1 VHAHCSACPRHAA
14 SGKRVHS
21 ALLRSVHGA
30 LTQVCAVSDPPATGT
45 STHPAMNL
53 GTTKM
58 EYNRVRFECYK
69 RCAKEL
75 VDGETYDANELAN
88 MLHDVRWAEVPRAFS
103 VALFHAARKGP
114 LRPGLGDEFKKLI
127 DYVTF
132 LAFGSTEREVV
143 QPWYLKNWDDFF
155 VSCVDG
161 ILSLNSRA
169 DVDEL
174 KRREPAIR
182 RAFEGVLELL
192 KGARKYMSLS
202 RLAHSEP
209 VHALLVAAGHSSN
222 SFLWHGHLQMSDPIC
237 EVSPSSLAVAERK
250 ITLAHVFMMEVVS
263 EAVLATHDDVVISWK
278 RAFGHYAGASRWRR
292 FAQRCNK
299 YALKRDFKALKTAML
314 EAQVETSY
322 KRARSDVITAVA
334 LLDRQNLISPTTGT
348 FPTPPSSQ
356 KRKRVEEFH
365 AFSQMACE
373 ESQNLYSFLDA
384 SQPSAG
390 LCH

>member
-1 VHAHCSACPRHAA
+1 MD
-14 SGKRVHS
+14 
-21 ALLRSVHGA
+21 L
-30 LTQVCAVSDPPATGT
+30 DT
-45 STHPAMNL
+45 SKNIQ
-53 GTTKM
+53 KM
-58 EYNRVRFECYK
+58 EYNRVRFEAYK
-69 RCAKEL
+69 RCAKEF

-103 VALFHAARKGP
+103 VALFHAARKGE

-132 LAFGSTEREVV
+132 LAFGSTERDVV

-169 DVDEL
+169 DMDEL

-222 SFLWHGHLQMSDPIC
+222 SFLWHGHIQMSDPIC
-237 EVSPSSLAVAERK
+237 EVSPSCLAVAERK
-250 ITLAHVFMMEVVS
+250 LTLAHIFLMEVVS

-278 RAFGHYAGASRWRR
+278 RTFGHYAGASRWRR
-292 FAQRCNK
+292 FAQRCNRF
-299 YALKRDFKALKTAML
+299 ALKRDFKALKTVML
-314 EAQVETSY
+314 EAQVENSY
-322 KRARSDVITAVA
+322 KRARNDVLTAVA
-334 LLDRQNLISPTTGT
+334 LLDRQNIVSPTTKEPT
-348 FPTPPSSQ
+348 TPPSSQ
-356 KRKRVEEFH
+356 KRKRVEEYQS
-365 AFSQMACE
+365 FSRSVAPCRESLLTRMVSA

>member
-1 VHAHCSACPRHAA
+1 M
-14 SGKRVHS
+14 
-21 ALLRSVHGA
+21 
-30 LTQVCAVSDPPATGT
+30 DFGT
-45 STHPAMNL
+45 PKNSH
-53 GTTKM
+53 KM
-58 EYNRVRFECYK
+58 EYNRVRFEAYK
-69 RCAKEL
+69 RCAKEF
-75 VDGETYDANELAN
+75 VDGETYDASELAN

-132 LAFGSTEREVV
+132 LAFGSTERDVV

-169 DVDEL
+169 DMDEL
-174 KRREPAIR
+174 KRREPTIR

-202 RLAHSEP
+202 RLADSEP

-222 SFLWHGHLQMSDPIC
+222 SFLWHGHIQMSDPIC

-250 ITLAHVFMMEVVS
+250 LTLAHVFMMEVVS

-278 RAFGHYAGASRWRR
+278 RAFGHYAGATRWRR

-299 YALKRDFKALKTAML
+299 FALKRDFKALKTTML
-314 EAQVETSY
+314 EAQVENSY
-322 KRARSDVITAVA
+322 KRARNDVLTAVA
-334 LLDRQNLISPTTGT
+334 LLDRQNILSPTTT
-348 FPTPPSSQ
+348 NAPTTPPNSQ
-356 KRKRVEEFH
+356 KRKRVEE
-365 AFSQMACE
+365 AFSQSVAPCRESLLTRMVSA